1 MVEKPDEPPVQ
12 EEKKEGEAVEAERL
26 ERLRSWAKI
35 DRLRSRLLDLTPI
48 ILALTVLALKLMI
61 INTPGPEPNG
71 GEGFV
76 FDEAH
81 YVPAIRQMLN
91 GSAAN
96 NEHPPLSKA
105 LMMLGVTIFGDNPV
119 GWRIFIVISSSVSV
133 ALLYYVALEL
143 TNNKIVASVTSLLY
157 ATDVMSFNIGQ
168 IAILDAPAMAFSL
181 VMAFFFLKK
190 RHILGS
196 IFLGLAFLCKLTS
209 IFIVV
214 GLLAYLFVSK
224 PLRKGRLTKHL
235 GDWIEVL
242 EKYFFIGLIVG
253 MIGLWVYDASYG
265 AFNTPLEHL
274 DFMLSYHSSLK
285 YENASDVVF
294 PLPIPPGSP
303 ANSWTTY
310 FPPAGYFVTTV
321 TESANG
327 QVVKEYHPIAYYGIY
342 SPIWWT
348 IWALV
353 PLALYKLYR
362 YLRRG
367 EVSKVDLFT
376 LMWIAAT
383 FLPHVAFAYGMQR
396 WVYTFYFYDTIP
408 ALCLGV
414 SHYLTRRG
422 VPKITIV
429 IVAAVQLFW
438 FFSFFPVRSKL
449 HTDILL
455 SLGLRA

>member
-1 MVEKPDEPPVQ
+1 MVANPDEPSFGEESEEEANTGWQERPRPWMKGLSRSKLFDLAPV
-12 EEKKEGEAVEAERL
+12 
-26 ERLRSWAKI
+26 
-35 DRLRSRLLDLTPI
+35 
-48 ILALTVLALKLMI
+48 ILALVVLGLKLMI
-61 INTPGPEPNG
+61 INTPGPEPSG
-71 GEGFV
+71 GKGFV

-105 LMMLGVTIFGDNPV
+105 LMMLGVIVFGDNPV
-119 GWRIFIVISSSVSV
+119 GWRISIVICSAVSV
-133 ALLYYVALEL
+133 ALLYYVIIEL
-143 TNNKIVASVTSLLY
+143 TKNKLVAFGASLFF

-168 IAILDAPAMAFSL
+168 IAILDSPAMAFSL
-181 VMAFFFLKK
+181 VTAFFFLKK

-214 GLLAYLFVSK
+214 GLLAYLFFSK
-224 PLRKGRLTKHL
+224 PLRKGELTKHVA
-235 GDWIEVL
+235 DWIEVL

-253 MIGLWVYDASYG
+253 MVGLWAYDAYYG

-285 YENASDVVF
+285 YQNASEVVF

-303 ANSWTTY
+303 TNSWTTY

-353 PLALYKLYR
+353 PMGLYSLYR
-362 YLRRG
+362 YFRSG
-367 EVSKVDLFT
+367 EVSKVDLFI

-383 FLPHVAFAYGMQR
+383 FLPHVAFAYVMQR

-408 ALCLGV
+408 ALCIGV
-414 SHYLTRRG
+414 SYYLTRPG
-422 VPKITIV
+422 VPKITLIIV
-429 IVAAVQLFW
+429 TAVQLFW
-438 FFSFFPVRSKL
+438 FFNFFPVRSKL